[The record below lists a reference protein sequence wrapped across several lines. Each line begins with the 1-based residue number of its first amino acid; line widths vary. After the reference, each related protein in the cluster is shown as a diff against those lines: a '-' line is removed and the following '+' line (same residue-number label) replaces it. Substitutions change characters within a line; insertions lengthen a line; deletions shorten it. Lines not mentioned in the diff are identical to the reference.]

1 MQTTAPM
8 SVILPAPSV
17 TSTAPRPSIRQAIP
31 SRIAIPDIGYQANV
45 GQMTTKANGDVK
57 PPTLQDA
64 YLITN
69 VGTMPGTDAANTAYM
84 ACHAWSKGDA
94 PCNLVPQV
102 VPGQHVLVTTPNG
115 TLDYV
120 VQATKL
126 FYKHG
131 ELQNPP
137 AKSFNAEG
145 CPKPT
150 DKVVYTDSCEVWR
163 AMPGRLVLVTCYEL
177 NGVATQNFVVFAQ
190 LVTE

>member
-1 MQTTAPM
+1 MVQTTAPI
-8 SVILPAPSV
+8 SVTLPAPSV
-17 TSTAPRPSIRQAIP
+17 TSAVPRPSIRQAIP

-45 GQMTTKANGDVK
+45 DQMTTKANGDVN

-84 ACHAWSKGDA
+84 ACHAWSKGNA

-102 VPGQHVLVTTPNG
+102 VAGQHVLVTTPNG

-120 VQATKL
+120 VQVTKL
-126 FYKHG
+126 FSKNG
-131 ELQNPP
+131 EFKNSDEVR
-137 AKSFNAEG
+137 AK
-145 CPKPT
+145 
-150 DKVVYTDSCEVWR
+150 V
-163 AMPGRLVLVTCYEL
+163 PGRLVLVTCYEL
-177 NGVATQNFVVFAQ
+177 NGVSTQNFVVFAQ